1 MTKLLIRL
9 FIRDPANIQD
19 RTVRTAYGNLACM
32 VGIVCNVL
40 LFAGKF
46 TVGTLFGSMAIA
58 ADALNN
64 LSDASSNVVSLVG
77 FRLGSKPADD
87 EHPYGH
93 ARYEYLAGLAVS
105 VMILVIGIELLKESF
120 LKVLHPTPVTLS
132 ALTIAVLVV
141 SILVKLWMSSF
152 NRSVG
157 SRIKSETLMA
167 TAADARNDVVTT
179 AAVLAATILA
189 HLTGIDRIDGLMG
202 VGVALFILW
211 SGVGLVRDTISP
223 LLGEPASEELVQSIS
238 RLILSHEKILGIHDL
253 MVHDYGP
260 GQCFA
265 SVHADSDVMKSHDLI
280 DSIERDFQVHDHL
293 LVTIHF
299 DPVVTDDP
307 HINELRKFL
316 KGQLAEIAPEADIH
330 DLRIVPGP
338 THTNVIF
345 DVEVPYSVKTEDK
358 EIVSYLQKKIRELG
372 SDGQEYY
379 AVIDVDRDLCEN
391 GNRSMR

>member
-223 LLGEPASEELVQSIS
+223 LLGAAPDPELIDY
-238 RLILSHEKILGIHDL
+238 IEKKALSYPGVLGIHDL

-260 GQCFA
+260 GRVMV
-265 SVHADSDVMKSHDLI
+265 SLHAEVSGDGNIYELHDLI
-280 DSIERDFQVHDHL
+280 DRIERELKEKLHCETV
-293 LVTIHF
+293 IHM
-299 DPVVTDDP
+299 DP
-307 HINELRKFL
+307 
-316 KGQLAEIAPEADIH
+316 
-330 DLRIVPGP
+330 
-338 THTNVIF
+338 
-345 DVEVPYSVKTEDK
+345 
-358 EIVSYLQKKIRELG
+358 
-372 SDGQEYY
+372 
-379 AVIDVDRDLCEN
+379 IDV
-391 GNRSMR
+391 GNEKTVEMKEEMVEIE

>member
-1 MTKLLIRL
+1 M
-9 FIRDPANIQD
+9 
-19 RTVRTAYGNLACM
+19 
-32 VGIVCNVL
+32 
-40 LFAGKF
+40 
-46 TVGTLFGSMAIA
+46 
-58 ADALNN
+58 
-64 LSDASSNVVSLVG
+64 
-77 FRLGSKPADD
+77 
-87 EHPYGH
+87 
-93 ARYEYLAGLAVS
+93 
-105 VMILVIGIELLKESF
+105 
-120 LKVLHPTPVTLS
+120 
-132 ALTIAVLVV
+132 LVV

-223 LLGEPASEELVQSIS
+223 LLGAAPDPELIDY
-238 RLILSHEKILGIHDL
+238 IEKKALSYPGVLGIHDL

-260 GQCFA
+260 GSKLVSFHIEL
-265 SVHADSDVMKSHDLI
+265 SADSDVMKSHDLI

-293 LVTIHF
+293 L
-299 DPVVTDDP
+299 
-307 HINELRKFL
+307 
-316 KGQLAEIAPEADIH
+316 EADIH

-345 DVEVPYSVKTEDK
+345 DCAVPADWLAAKDHRANK
-358 EIVSYLQKKIRELG
+358 IPAALRKAVSDRWPDHFCVIQLEPI
-372 SDGQEYY
+372 Y
-379 AVIDVDRDLCEN
+379 AKLK
-391 GNRSMR
+391 

>member
-265 SVHADSDVMKSHDLI
+265 SVHAEMDSREDPLLCHDVLD
-280 DSIERDFQVHDHL
+280 DIERDAL
-293 LVTIHF
+293 R
-299 DPVVTDDP
+299 
-307 HINELRKFL
+307 ELRVHL
-316 KGQLAEIAPEADIH
+316 VIHYDPIVMDDAELNHMRTFVQETIRAIDPELTLH
-330 DLRIVPGP
+330 DFRMVRGAQ
-338 THTNVIF
+338 HTNLIF
-345 DVEVPYSVKTEDK
+345 DLVIPYSLVGKQAELKHRIDARVQQEDRK
-358 EIVSYLQKKIRELG
+358 
-372 SDGQEYY
+372 YY
-379 AVIDVDRDLCEN
+379 TVITFDEPVC
-391 GNRSMR
+391 RS